1 MNKLLFSFFKTKK
14 EPLIHK
20 GSKLLLIATLFSDP
34 SSLTS
39 TFTDLRLRFFNISYA
54 SRTTIIT
61 SFLLISRLNICTV
74 ISVITQFKPTIRL
87 PVEQPDTSNE
97 VPGVLFHS
105 ELTCLHYNIN
115 CCSLYGNKKD
125 YILKLSH
132 QVYNLSAPSPF

>member
-20 GSKLLLIATLFSDP
+20 GSKLLLVATFFSDP

-39 TFTDLRLRFFNISYA
+39 TFTDLRLRFFSISYI

-61 SFLLISRLNICTV
+61 GFLLISHFNICTV

-87 PVEQPDTSNE
+87 PVERTR
-97 VPGVLFHS
+97 H
-105 ELTCLHYNIN
+105 
-115 CCSLYGNKKD
+115 
-125 YILKLSH
+125 LK
-132 QVYNLSAPSPF
+132 

>member
-20 GSKLLLIATLFSDP
+20 GSKLLLVATFFSDP

-39 TFTDLRLRFFNISYA
+39 TFTDLQLYFFSISHI

-61 SFLLISRLNICTV
+61 SFSLILCFNICTV

-87 PVEQPDTSNE
+87 PVEQPDTSKE
-97 VPGVLFHS
+97 VPGILFHS
-105 ELTCLHYNIN
+105 NLTCNQYSI
-115 CCSLYGNKKD
+115 
-125 YILKLSH
+125 I
-132 QVYNLSAPSPF
+132 

>member
-39 TFTDLRLRFFNISYA
+39 TFTDLRSHFVNISYT

-61 SFLLISRLNICTV
+61 GFLLILCFNICTA

-87 PVEQPDTSNE
+87 PVERTRQLN
-97 VPGVLFHS
+97 
-105 ELTCLHYNIN
+105 
-115 CCSLYGNKKD
+115 
-125 YILKLSH
+125 
-132 QVYNLSAPSPF
+132 